1 MARVGADAINV
12 CDKTKRV
19 GGWVFSK
26 QTGARSELREEVN
39 KYTVTRV
46 RVRSFQ
52 GISSC
57 CMQRSQTVQTVQSRE
72 LKFWCQK
79 DQDSASYHEV
89 TVVKNTTTHPTFII
103 SNTGIICLWGSL
115 EGYASK
121 IT

>member
-89 TVVKNTTTHPTFII
+89 TVVKNTTTHPLLSSLTQEYVC
-103 SNTGIICLWGSL
+103 GVLWRDMP
-115 EGYASK
+115 AR
-121 IT
+121 